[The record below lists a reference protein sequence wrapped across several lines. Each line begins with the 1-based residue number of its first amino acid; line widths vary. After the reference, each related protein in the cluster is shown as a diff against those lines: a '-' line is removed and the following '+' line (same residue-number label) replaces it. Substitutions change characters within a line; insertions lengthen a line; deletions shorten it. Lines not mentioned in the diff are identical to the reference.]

1 MTEQLSIHQAHLV
14 LTPPLSLGILSGFV
28 CISVFNIEC
37 LQIVVRFV
45 FQYILQFGVVLF
57 IRESIQYELILSQ
70 KVALSTATIQLKSK
84 YL

>member
-1 MTEQLSIHQAHLV
+1 M